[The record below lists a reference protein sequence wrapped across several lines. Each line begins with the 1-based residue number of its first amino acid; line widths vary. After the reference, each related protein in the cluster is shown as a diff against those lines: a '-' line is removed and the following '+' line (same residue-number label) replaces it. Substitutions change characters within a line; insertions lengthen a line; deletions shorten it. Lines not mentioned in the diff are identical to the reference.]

1 MIMPV
6 QIELPERLIDALE
19 NRARQIHSS
28 IQEAAI
34 EATEKAV
41 APKGASAGGNRAS
54 RGQRVQLPLI
64 RSAKPGSLR
73 SLTNAQID
81 GILGA

>member
-19 NRARQIHSS
+19 NRARQLHSS
-28 IQEAAI
+28 IQEVAI
-34 EATEKAV
+34 EAIEEAV
-41 APKGASAGGNRAS
+41 APKGTSAGGNRAP
-54 RGQRVQLPLI
+54 RGPGVHLPLI

-73 SLTNAQID
+73 SLTNAEID
-81 GILGA
+81 EILGG